1 MRYSHGELVQLA
13 EEGRRKQMWSKYHA
27 KKVVTPAGVFDS
39 KREYER
45 FVELAFM
52 EKADKIQNL
61 RRQVEYELIPEAREP
76 DTVGPK
82 GGRKKGKIIERAV
95 RYRADFV
102 YVENGEEIV
111 EDVKGLRT
119 KEYLLKRKLMLY
131 RYGIR
136 IREVE

>member
-1 MRYSHGELVQLA
+1 
-13 EEGRRKQMWSKYHA
+13 MWSKYHA
-27 KKVVTPAGVFDS
+27 RKVLTLSGIFDS

-45 FVELAFM
+45 FMELACM
-52 EKADKIQNL
+52 EEAGKIQNL

-102 YVENGEEIV
+102 YTQDGEEIV

>member
-27 KKVVTPAGVFDS
+27 KKVSTPAGTFDS

-45 FVELAFM
+45 FVELACM
-52 EKADKIQNL
+52 EQAGKIQNL

-76 DTVGPK
+76 DAVGPK

-102 YVENGEEIV
+102 YTQDGEEIV

-131 RYGIR
+131 RYGVR
-136 IREVE
+136 IRETE